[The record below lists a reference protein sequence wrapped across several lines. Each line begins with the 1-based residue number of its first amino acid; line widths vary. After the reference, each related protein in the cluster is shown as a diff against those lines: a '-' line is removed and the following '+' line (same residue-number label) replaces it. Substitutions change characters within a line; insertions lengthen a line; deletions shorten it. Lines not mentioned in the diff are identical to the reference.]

1 VGGFINVIVQDASYI
16 IFILLYNSQV
26 AIRASKKSMTNLPTF
41 SHEVR
46 FRMISV
52 CKRSDDVGGFINVIV

>member
-1 VGGFINVIVQDASYI
+1 MLLFKMRHTSSSFSFIIHK
-16 IFILLYNSQV
+16 LLSGPQ
-26 AIRASKKSMTNLPTF
+26 SMTNLPTF